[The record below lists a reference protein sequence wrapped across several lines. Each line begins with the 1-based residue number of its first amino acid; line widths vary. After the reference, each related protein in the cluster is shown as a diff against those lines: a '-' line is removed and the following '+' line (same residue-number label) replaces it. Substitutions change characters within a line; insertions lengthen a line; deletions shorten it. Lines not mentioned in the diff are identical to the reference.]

1 MHSTRSLG
9 NEGMV
14 GWPRNLQKVI
24 SDRITVNK
32 QMQLN
37 DSRELLLWLI
47 HYWTLLTK
55 TLLWVMGWVDTVDP
69 SCTYRKYKHTGPVGE
84 CCPIL
89 VVFLGTKTINKL
101 AVTRVHSNKTNTEY
115 QQIYHQLI
123 VSSALCKC
131 QGFSIRGLCSF
142 SPLCPQRSTFY
153 ALLL

>member
-1 MHSTRSLG
+1 MKVWW
-9 NEGMV
+9 V
-14 GWPRNLQKVI
+14 GQETSKRLFL
-24 SDRITVNK
+24 TELNK
-32 QMQLN
+32 QMQFN
-37 DSRELLLWLI
+37 DSRDLLLSLI

-55 TLLWVMGWVDTVDP
+55 TLLWVMGWVDSGCRTVDP
-69 SCTYRKYKHTGPVGE
+69 SCKHTGPVGE

-89 VVFLGTKTINKL
+89 VVFLGTKTINKW

-131 QGFSIRGLCSF
+131 HGFSIRGLCSF

-153 ALLL
+153 ALFL